1 MKLVVLAA
9 LVGLLALIPAPRPA
23 AITSHAKR
31 GAHIFAKKK
40 SSSPPPPPP
49 PPPPPQFE
57 TQAQYKG
64 KVGGGG
70 QAGGGMAAPGGVG
83 TVQSDMGLVGDIA
96 AAMSQVG
103 KQKNLGA

>member
-1 MKLVVLAA
+1 MKLIASLVLAA
-9 LVGLLALIPAPRPA
+9 FAIFTPALPLPAPRKP
-23 AITSHAKR
+23 R
-31 GAHIFAKKK
+31 IFAKKK
-40 SSSPPPPPP
+40 GGGSPPPPPP

-57 TQAQYKG
+57 TQASYKG

-83 TVQSDMGLVGDIA
+83 TVKSDLGLVGDIA